1 MTYTQE
7 VAQAYSLINEGL
19 KLIHLTLQEMY
30 KQQAIINKANREL
43 MDKIITPENII
54 GGEK

>member
-1 MTYTQE
+1 MTYLQE
-7 VAQAYSLINEGL
+7 VELAYAKINEGL
-19 KLIHLTLQEMY
+19 KLIHLTFQAIYEQQE
-30 KQQAIINKANREL
+30 IINKANREL